1 MSFHIKSASLVA
13 GMVNKNKPTFT
24 PITVKLKNI
33 KDKESLKSYERK
45 DGLAAKE

>member
-24 PITVKLKNI
+24 PIAVKLKGI
-33 KDKESLKSYERK
+33 KDRVKVSKVMREKM
-45 DGLAAKE
+45 D